1 MYKSSSV
8 PIYEDSPEPE
18 LDLGM
23 SLVVSR
29 NWASCIYP
37 TPKAWSLRNQSASQ
51 GVELPTLPRPASL
64 ENPSAQLCSKDRN
77 IIRLQLALYCRRAE
91 SCCGPLVPLSD
102 KGLLDVFLDFH
113 GYNCNLYIDA
123 GNRIIL
129 FHVMQHYGKKCNV
142 ECGSVHTPL
151 FLKCSSG
158 VGTSLTIGQRQ
169 LL

>member
-29 NWASCIYP
+29 NWASCIHP

-77 IIRLQLALYCRRAE
+77 IRLQLALYCRRADVVHWF
-91 SCCGPLVPLSD
+91 PFLTKAFLT
-102 KGLLDVFLDFH
+102 LLLDFH
-113 GYNCNLYIDA
+113 GYDCNLYIDA

-129 FHVMQHYGKKCNV
+129 FHDMQRG
-142 ECGSVHTPL
+142 
-151 FLKCSSG
+151 G
-158 VGTSLTIGQRQ
+158 VAVDTCTMSK
-169 LL
+169 